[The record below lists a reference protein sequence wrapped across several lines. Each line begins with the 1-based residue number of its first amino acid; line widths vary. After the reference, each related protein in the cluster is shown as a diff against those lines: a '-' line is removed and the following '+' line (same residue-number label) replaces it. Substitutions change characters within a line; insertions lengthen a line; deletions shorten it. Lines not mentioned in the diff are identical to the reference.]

1 MLRKTCKNLQ
11 VENCNAKLQS
21 LTFQFCLSKIM
32 FVCLKGVYSLRVMI
46 LELILYTNM
55 NDNNYWEV
63 ILLETR
69 FDGAF

>member
-1 MLRKTCKNLQ
+1 
-11 VENCNAKLQS
+11 
-21 LTFQFCLSKIM
+21 M